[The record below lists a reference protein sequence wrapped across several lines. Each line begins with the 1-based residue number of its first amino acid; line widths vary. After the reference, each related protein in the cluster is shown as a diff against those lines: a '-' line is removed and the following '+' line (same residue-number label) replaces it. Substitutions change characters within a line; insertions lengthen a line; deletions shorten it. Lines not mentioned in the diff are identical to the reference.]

1 MYALT
6 WSALSWGVGFED
18 AKQTAYLDST
28 LRWGF
33 DWFQK
38 AHPKDDVLFMQVGS
52 SEVDNGYWGGDQS
65 IPTPR
70 PSYPINSTHPGTDGW
85 ASVSAAMSLGAML
98 YSGSA
103 LNSSSDSTIAPLEDQ
118 KYADSLLN
126 HAKTLYS
133 TANSTKPYA
142 VFSDSVKEIGD
153 AYVSSGYQDE
163 LALAALS
170 LALATNQSD
179 YYADAYSYYQQ
190 YALTS
195 QQKVWNWD
203 SKLPALYV
211 MFAEVSRARPG
222 LAADA
227 GLDANVTGWQKEA
240 EQYFDAIVDDKVKSA
255 TMTDGG
261 LLYYD
266 GDSDEASLNPA
277 IAAATLMLHYAPIA
291 SSDDRKSK
299 YRDFARGQID
309 YALGKNP
316 MNVPYVVGV
325 HPNSPKNPHSGLS
338 SGGTNLNDIR
348 NSPQEEAHVLYG
360 AVVGGPLKN
369 DKFWDY
375 RDDWVQNEVALD
387 YNANWPGIAAYMIAN
402 GEDDP
407 YYVGVT
413 NSFQRPSDEP
423 CDAALPCGGGGLSGG
438 AIAGVAIGVIC
449 GVIILAIIA
458 LWWFKKR
465 DPYRWSRISQKFK
478 H

>member
-6 WSALSWGVGFED
+6 WSALSWGEGFED

-52 SEVDNGYWGGDQS
+52 SEVDNGYWGGDQG
-65 IPTPR
+65 IPSPR
-70 PSYPINSTHPGTDGW
+70 PSYPINASSPGTDGW

-103 LNSSSDSTIAPLEDQ
+103 LNSSSQSTIAPLQDA
-118 KYADSLLN
+118 KYASTLLD

-133 TANSTKPYA
+133 TANGTKPYA
-142 VFSDSVKEIGD
+142 TFSDSVKEIGD
-153 AYVSSGYQDE
+153 AYVSSGYQDD

-179 YYADAYSYYQQ
+179 YYADAHGYYEQFG
-190 YALTS
+190 LSS

-203 SKLPALYV
+203 SKVPALYV
-211 MFAEVSRARPG
+211 LFAEVAHARPS
-222 LAADA
+222 LAAGA
-227 GLDANVTGWQKEA
+227 GLDPNVTGWQKEA
-240 EQYFDAIVDDKVKSA
+240 ERYFDAIVNDDVDNAKLTA
-255 TMTDGG
+255 GG
-261 LLYYD
+261 LLFYD

-277 IAAATLMLHYAPIA
+277 IAAATLLLRYAPIA
-291 SSDDRKSK
+291 SSDDKKHK
-299 YRDFARGQID
+299 YRDFARSQID

-316 MNVPYVVGV
+316 MHVPYMVGL
-325 HPNSPKNPHSGLS
+325 HPNSPKNPHSGTA
-338 SGGTNLNDIR
+338 SGGTNLNAIR
-348 NSPQEEAHVLYG
+348 DSPAEEAHVLYG
-360 AVVGGPLKN
+360 AVVGGPLEN

-387 YNANWPGIAAYMIAN
+387 YNANWPGIAAYMIAV
-402 GEDDP
+402 GEEDP
-407 YYVGVT
+407 YYVGVKD
-413 NSFQRPSDEP
+413 SYERPSDEP

-438 AIAGVAIGVIC
+438 AIAGVVIGVIF
-449 GVIILAIIA
+449 GVIILAMFG
-458 LWWFKKR
+458 LWWLKKR
-465 DPYRWSRISQKFK
+465 DPWRWERISHKFK
-478 H
+478 R